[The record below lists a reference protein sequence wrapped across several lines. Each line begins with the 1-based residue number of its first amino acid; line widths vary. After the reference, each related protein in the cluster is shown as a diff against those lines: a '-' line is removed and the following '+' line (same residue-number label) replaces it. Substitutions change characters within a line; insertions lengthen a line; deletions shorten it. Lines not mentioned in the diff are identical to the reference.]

1 MISIA
6 TDKPVITL
14 GDKIKIS
21 VYVKDQDGAP
31 LDLSNVIRH
40 YTGGVV
46 VGTFFPG
53 ERVYQAETDYYGYFV
68 AAGEET
74 VIIDTQDV
82 PSDQDDSLV
91 FTDDTQ
97 DFEDAEVASGEY
109 LELIDAEG
117 DVVDQ
122 LRIQTVDIH
131 ALTLYSKTPDTDMTG
146 WTYRVVNGDN
156 IYLIDISGESAVGEE
171 LVGIDSGAGYTPDAQ
186 TTAQSDVTLL
196 GFSDI
201 AQEMVIDEYLTAVDA
216 ERGHFT
222 TSVLE
227 TDAWPLGLY
236 ALRAIIN
243 QPTGADVL
251 TENSRSDHLIV
262 RS

>member
-46 VGTFFPG
+46 VGTFIPG

-68 AAGEET
+68 EAGA
-74 VIIDTQDV
+74 D
-82 PSDQDDSLV
+82 SD
-91 FTDDTQ
+91 
-97 DFEDAEVASGEY
+97 
-109 LELIDAEG
+109 
-117 DVVDQ
+117 
-122 LRIQTVDIH
+122 
-131 ALTLYSKTPDTDMTG
+131 
-146 WTYRVVNGDN
+146 
-156 IYLIDISGESAVGEE
+156 IYLIDISGESEVGEE
-171 LVGIDSGAGYTPDAQ
+171 LLGMDSGASYTPDAQ

-196 GFSDI
+196 GFSDT
-201 AQEMVIDEYLTAVDA
+201 AQEMVIDEDLTSVDA

-222 TSVLE
+222 TPVLE

-236 ALRAIIN
+236 TLRAIIN
-243 QPTGADVL
+243 QPIGADVL